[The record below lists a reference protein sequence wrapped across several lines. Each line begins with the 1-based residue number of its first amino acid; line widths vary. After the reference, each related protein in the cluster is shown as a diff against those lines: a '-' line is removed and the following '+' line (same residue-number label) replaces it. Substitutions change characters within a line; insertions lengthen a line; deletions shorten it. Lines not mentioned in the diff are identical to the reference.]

1 MMIKDFTEDF
11 ADLQIGLEDRE
22 SQSMFRLKVFAS
34 GGTFVTEAK
43 VTIEIL
49 DDNDSALSI
58 III

>member
-1 MMIKDFTEDF
+1 MTLLFSRLAWKT
-11 ADLQIGLEDRE
+11 
-22 SQSMFRLKVFAS
+22 QSMFRLKVVTS